1 MSSSHGP
8 LGEMK
13 MHLGRPDISDPLELD
28 HGTAERL
35 LRGDMAADDAP
46 PSYRQVTTM
55 LTALNAD
62 ATTTELS
69 GEGKAVDAISRRIAA
84 AASSTNTRST
94 KMKRR
99 LQLVGVTA
107 IGGLTLLSG
116 LGVAGALPG
125 AAQGVASDML
135 SHVGVSAPNPNEHSD
150 GNTDQRGRSAEHT
163 DATSHNAGTTA
174 HDARKGSSVSAS
186 ATDPSTTGLDKGAAV
201 SSGASD
207 GKSQAGQHD
216 ATDASPTTPT
226 EAAPVGTPP
235 VDTPPVPAPPVTGG
249 REGTPP
255 VSVPPVS
262 TPPVSAPAVSIPAA
276 SIPAASVPDHP

>member
-1 MSSSHGP
+1 M
-8 LGEMK
+8 E
-13 MHLGRPDISDPLELD
+13 MHLGRPDTTDPLELD

-35 LRGDMAADDAP
+35 LRGDIAADDAP

-62 ATTTELS
+62 ATATELS

-94 KMKRR
+94 KMTMKRR

-107 IGGLTLLSG
+107 IGGVTLLSG

-150 GNTDQRGRSAEHT
+150 GNADQRGRSAAHT
-163 DATSHNAGTTA
+163 DATSDNAGATV
-174 HDARKGSSVSAS
+174 HDAGKGSSVSAA

-201 SSGASD
+201 SSEASD

-216 ATDASPTTPT
+216 ASDASPAAPAET
-226 EAAPVGTPP
+226 APVGTPPVDTPP

-262 TPPVSAPAVSIPAA
+262 TPPVSTPPVSTPAVSTPPV
-276 SIPAASVPDHP
+276 SIPDHR